1 LQTLGTSATLF
12 EFQPVPIHV
21 GNIDSMMRGMDH
33 DICPYQSTL
42 RSNFVGTDGWNDLN
56 ARYQK
61 SLFPEMEENW
71 NISAKSLDF
80 TSSYQYIDNY
90 YSAWF
95 EQMTIP
101 NKLSKEA
108 KTEVDMILR
117 DGLYQGFF
125 GMDLAV
131 RLATT
136 RFFNFLHTTLQLK
149 IGAILEEEGIPSFYE
164 EIKFMYLS
172 AHDSSLTAFLSGL
185 LQKQDD
191 QMFFASSLLIELY
204 QSEDEPFGNN
214 SDFWVTMKI
223 NDKTISIGTEE
234 VCGKMCQFQT
244 VKDFLISREYK
255 GDIDTICQ
263 EGESSS
269 SSSASV
275 WLWLLFATA
284 LFVFLSIA
292 GYFITRTV
300 FMTKIKGEGHTMMI
314 DEERDFDKAGLNTSH
329 SNATPATS
337 RVITDDGD
345 SD

>member
-1 LQTLGTSATLF
+1 MQTLGTSATLF
-12 EFQPVPIHV
+12 EFQPIPIHV
-21 GNIDSMMRGMDH
+21 GNIDAMMRGMDS

-42 RSNFVGTDGWNDLN
+42 RSKFVGSGSWNDLN
-56 ARYQK
+56 NHYQK

-71 NISAKSLDF
+71 NVTAETLDF
-80 TSSYQYIDNY
+80 TTSYEYIDNY

-95 EQMTIP
+95 DQMTIP
-101 NKLSKEA
+101 NELSKEA

-125 GMDLAV
+125 SIDLAV

-149 IGAILEEEGIPSFYE
+149 IGAILEKDGIPSFYE

-185 LQKQDD
+185 LQKQDT

-204 QSEDEPFGNN
+204 QTKDAAFKNN
-214 SDFWVTMKI
+214 TDFWVVMKI
-223 NDKTISIGTEE
+223 NNKTINIGTEK
-234 VCGKMCQFQT
+234 VCGKICQFET
-244 VKDFLISREYK
+244 VKNFLISREYK
-255 GDIDTICQ
+255 GDIDKICQ
-263 EGESSS
+263 EGEPSSL
-269 SSSASV
+269 SATV

-284 LFVFLSIA
+284 LFVFLSIG

-300 FMTKIKGEGHTMMI
+300 FMKQKA
-314 DEERDFDKAGLNTSH
+314 DEHSLMVDDDERAYDKAGLNTSH